1 METPRN
7 ARPTAFAGHVGR
19 RVHSAERIVY
29 RWTTTYPPI
38 PWEVRQRLAD
48 MLLAQDPADPTEA
61 GQ

>member
-19 RVHSAERIVY
+19 RVHSAERSVQK
-29 RWTTTYPPI
+29 WTSTYPPI
-38 PWEVRQRLAD
+38 PRAVRERLAD
-48 MLLAQDPADPTEA
+48 MLLAEDPADPTEV